1 MNTRTSA
8 TTVWA
13 KIISLA
19 LLITIAVRIFLLA
32 PIIVEGQSMQPTLD
46 TGDKMIVNQVGYT
59 FFKPERFDI
68 VVFHAPS
75 GKDYIKRIVGLPGES
90 LSYENDTL
98 YIDGKLVEEP
108 FLDKLKA
115 TIHGEQPLTGNFTLK
130 ELMGMDTIPEDHYF
144 VMGDNRRLSKDSR
157 DIGVIAKSEFIGKAN
172 LIFYPLDNIS
182 FVNNK

>member
-1 MNTRTSA
+1 MNVRKSP
-8 TTVWA
+8 TTEWA

-32 PIIVEGQSMQPTLD
+32 PIIVEGHSMQPTLD

-59 FFKPERFDI
+59 FLKPERFDI

-90 LSYENDTL
+90 LSYESDTL
-98 YIDGKLVEEP
+98 YIDGNPVDEP

-115 TIHGEQPLTGNFTLK
+115 TLHGEQPLTGDFTLK
-130 ELMGMDTIPEDHYF
+130 ELTGLDAIPEGHYF

-157 DIGVIAKSEFIGKAN
+157 DIGVVAKTEFIGKAN
-172 LIFYPLDNIS
+172 LIFYPLDNMTI
-182 FVNNK
+182 VNKK